1 MNSSSNRVVAL
12 LRGINVGKGNRI
24 AMADLRAVTTS
35 AGSSEVATI
44 LASGNVVA
52 TDRRPVAEVRTALE
66 TAYAEAF
73 RYDAVVQVLTR
84 DAVAAAVEGY
94 PFDTLDEHHDY
105 LVFSDSAEV
114 TTRVLHDMTDEL
126 RPGST
131 ETVGAGPDCV
141 YWRVP
146 RGATL
151 ASDAAKVLQTRAN
164 ARHLTTR
171 NLKTLRKILA
181 VG

>member
-1 MNSSSNRVVAL
+1 MNSTSNRVVAL
-12 LRGINVGKGNRI
+12 LRGINVGMGNRI
-24 AMADLRAVTTS
+24 AMADLRAVTES
-35 AGSSEVATI
+35 AGCREVTTI

-52 TDRRPVAEVRTALE
+52 TDTHSVAEVRTALE
-66 TAYAEAF
+66 AAYTEAF

-84 DAVAAAVEGY
+84 EAIAAAVEGY

-114 TTRVLHDMTDEL
+114 TARVLHDMTNEL

-131 ETVGAGPDCV
+131 ETVAAGPDCV

-151 ASDAAKVLQTRAN
+151 KSTAGKILQTRAN

-171 NLKTLRKILA
+171 NLQTLRKILE